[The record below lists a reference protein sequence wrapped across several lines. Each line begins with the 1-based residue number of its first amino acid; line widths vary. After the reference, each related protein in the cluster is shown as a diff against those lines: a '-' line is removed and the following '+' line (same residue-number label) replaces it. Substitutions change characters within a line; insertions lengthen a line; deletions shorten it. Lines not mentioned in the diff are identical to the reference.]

1 MPSFSTIFPT
11 YAGLFSKIGNF
22 IVPSKPKIGAAVQ
35 PGQVSKPGE
44 TTGETMSRE
53 PGEAGASRF
62 ESSTEASRRALIETG
77 AVETSG
83 PAVLNP
89 VEIQILHLYQSW
101 VELDKSVFQAHEDL

>member
-44 TTGETMSRE
+44 TTGETMSRN
-53 PGEAGASRF
+53 PAKRVPHVSNRQ
-62 ESSTEASRRALIETG
+62 RR
-77 AVETSG
+77 
-83 PAVLNP
+83 
-89 VEIQILHLYQSW
+89 H
-101 VELDKSVFQAHEDL
+101 HEGR